1 MNPDNFF
8 AYHYGGHFDADI
20 ALTHGERHLI
30 VTTLHE
36 KLNHTLARQE
46 PLRVDI
52 SGMEIAPWLALS
64 PFSPQIAGSV
74 SANLLIHFPV
84 GGTEVAGNVGVSQF
98 YYGKQRVG
106 DFDLNVNYQLDSL
119 GRQEAKAALQID
131 SRRVLTLSGLLDD
144 KADSPVS
151 LQLAVDSLPLAT
163 ANPFLPADMA
173 QLQGYLNGEMQ
184 VGGSTSAPLLDGYLQ
199 MVGASANS
207 KSMGASLNLPT
218 SPIRV
223 EKNVLRFD
231 DYAITGANKNPL
243 HIDGNVDFRDFAK
256 INTDLHIFASAFQ
269 PVKATRSSKAT
280 VYGSVIADL
289 DMRVNGPLDALK
301 INGNVGLLTGTEV
314 TYVMQDSPFALQ
326 QQENNIVT
334 FVSFNDSTQVAEADT
349 LPTGTLLG
357 MDILVNINISP
368 TVKMGVNLSPDGKNR
383 IDLQGGGNLTYTMN
397 ALGDSRFSGRYTL
410 SGGFVRYNPP
420 IISEKLFKIQEGS
433 FVSWNGNIA
442 DPQMSITAVETVR
455 TTISEEDKNSRQ
467 VNFDISIIIKNS
479 LENLSVSFDLAAP
492 EDLTLQNQLAS
503 LTAEQRASQAMSLLI
518 YNTYTGPGT
527 STTRSDLLGN
537 PLNSFLEK
545 ELNQWAQGLKG
556 IDLSFGINSYTD
568 ASGINTRTD
577 YSYRAAK
584 SLFNNRVKVVIGGS
598 LSPDDN
604 ADVNF
609 KENFIDDISLEYYLN
624 QRDNMYIKVFRHTG
638 YESILEGEITQTG
651 VGFVVKKQLVNLW
664 ELFRSRKT
672 RKEVTP

>member
-1 MNPDNFF
+1 M
-8 AYHYGGHFDADI
+8 
-20 ALTHGERHLI
+20 T
-30 VTTLHE
+30 
-36 KLNHTLARQE
+36 
-46 PLRVDI
+46 
-52 SGMEIAPWLALS
+52 
-64 PFSPQIAGSV
+64 
-74 SANLLIHFPV
+74 V
-84 GGTEVAGNVGVSQF
+84 GGT
-98 YYGKQRVG
+98 
-106 DFDLNVNYQLDSL
+106 
-119 GRQEAKAALQID
+119 
-131 SRRVLTLSGLLDD
+131 
-144 KADSPVS
+144 
-151 LQLAVDSLPLAT
+151 
-163 ANPFLPADMA
+163 
-173 QLQGYLNGEMQ
+173 
-184 VGGSTSAPLLDGYLQ
+184 TSAPQLDGYLQ
-199 MVGASANS
+199 IEQASASS
-207 KSMGASLNLPT
+207 KSMGASLSFSPN
-218 SPIRV
+218 PIRIDR
-223 EKNVLRFD
+223 NVLLFD
-231 DYAITGANKNPL
+231 NYEIAGANKNPL
-243 HIDGNVDFRDFAK
+243 HIDGNVDFRNLEK

-269 PVKATRSSKAT
+269 PVKAARSTKAT
-280 VYGSVIADL
+280 LYGSVIADM
-289 DMRVNGPLDALK
+289 DMRVNGPLDGLK
-301 INGNVGLLTGTEV
+301 ITGNVGLLTGTEV

-334 FVSFNDSTQVAEADT
+334 FVSFNDSTEVIEADT
-349 LPTGTLLG
+349 LPKSNMMG

-368 TVKMGVNLSPDGKNR
+368 TVKMGVNLSVDGKNR

-397 ALGDSRFSGRYTL
+397 TLGDSRFSGRYNL

-420 IISEKLFKIQEGS
+420 IISEKLFKIQDGS
-433 FVSWNGNIA
+433 FVSWNGDIA

-455 TTISEEDKNSRQ
+455 TTITEDDKNSRQ
-467 VNFDISIIIKNS
+467 VNFDISILIKNS
-479 LENLSVSFDLAAP
+479 LENLSVSFDLSAP
-492 EDLTLQNQLAS
+492 EDLTLQNQLTS

-556 IDLSFGINSYTD
+556 IDLSFGIDSYTD

-651 VGFVVKKQLVNLW
+651 VGFVVKKRLVNLW
-664 ELFRSRKT
+664 ELFRSRKS
-672 RKEVTP
+672 RKEATP